1 MKHLRNWKRVVNPM
15 VLVCYIIHVPNKVM
29 YMYLLQS
36 WTWKCDTSLY
46 IIGLFAKSLKT
57 LNAHYIS
64 RHHTK
69 FHIQFHTKKY
79 GRNIYKRNVAIKQTR
94 LKINLL
100 KSDISLP
107 SLICRGV
114 GDLRKPHCGSY
125 ASDPIY
131 NPMQIAIVR
140 PWQYY

>member
-15 VLVCYIIHVPNKVM
+15 VLVCYIIHVPNKAM

-69 FHIQFHTKKY
+69 FHIQFRTKKY

-94 LKINLL
+94 VKINLL

-114 GDLRKPHCGSY
+114 GDLSKPHCGSH